1 MDPIGRWRRSI
12 FDASGNANLDR
23 VAFGAA
29 IREKRCMGSSQD
41 TYEPEGGADPAALI
55 GEIAAGSQAAF
66 DALYT
71 SLQPKMV
78 RYAAG
83 LLAADHET
91 AADAVD
97 EAFFDVWRS
106 ASSFQGQ
113 GSAEGWVR
121 RIVRNKAIDLIRK
134 NRERLAASEKEAQAF
149 EELPDETDTPERL
162 AEKLS
167 DIDELWRRLQRL
179 SHEHR
184 EAVWL
189 CYYEEKSLA
198 EIAEIVGCP
207 ENTVKTRLF
216 HARKLLREHTP

>member
-1 MDPIGRWRRSI
+1 
-12 FDASGNANLDR
+12 
-23 VAFGAA
+23 
-29 IREKRCMGSSQD
+29 MGSSEE
-41 TYEPEGGADPAALI
+41 TCVPEDGGDLTALI

-66 DALYT
+66 AALYT
-71 SLQPKMV
+71 SLQPSMV

-83 LLAADHET
+83 LLAADREN

-97 EAFFDVWRS
+97 EAFLDVWRS
-106 ASSFQGQ
+106 ASIFQGQ
-113 GSAEGWVR
+113 GSAEGWLR
-121 RIVRNKAIDLIRK
+121 RIVRNKAIDLIRR
-134 NRERLAASEKEAQAF
+134 NRERLAISDQEAQAF
-149 EELPDETDTPERL
+149 EALPDEADTPDRL
-162 AEKLS
+162 AEKRS

-189 CYYEEKSLA
+189 CYYEEKPLA

-216 HARKLLREHTP
+216 HARKLLRERTS

>member
-1 MDPIGRWRRSI
+1 
-12 FDASGNANLDR
+12 
-23 VAFGAA
+23 
-29 IREKRCMGSSQD
+29 MGSS
-41 TYEPEGGADPAALI
+41 EEICAPEDGSDPAALI
-55 GEIAAGSQAAF
+55 AEIAAGNQAAF
-66 DALYT
+66 AALYT
-71 SLQPKMV
+71 SLQPAMV

-83 LLAADHET
+83 LLASDRET

-113 GSAEGWVR
+113 GSAEGWLR
-121 RIVRNKAIDLIRK
+121 RIVRNKAIDLIRR
-134 NRERLAASEKEAQAF
+134 NRERLALSDEEARAF
-149 EELPDETDTPERL
+149 EELPDEADTPDRL
-162 AEKLS
+162 AEKIS
-167 DIDELWRRLQRL
+167 DINELWRRLQRL

>member
-1 MDPIGRWRRSI
+1 MRLRS
-12 FDASGNANLDR
+12 ANLNR
-23 VAFGAA
+23 VVFSAA
-29 IREKRCMGSSQD
+29 IREKHGMGNLEETSA
-41 TYEPEGGADPAALI
+41 PEGGGDPAALI
-55 GEIAAGSQAAF
+55 GEIAAGSQTAF
-66 DALYT
+66 AALYT
-71 SLQPKMV
+71 LLQPTMV

-83 LLAADHET
+83 LLAADRET

-106 ASSFQGQ
+106 ASAFQGQ
-113 GSAEGWVR
+113 GSAEGWLR

-134 NRERLAASEKEAQAF
+134 NRERLAVSDKEAQTF
-149 EELPDETDTPERL
+149 EELPDEADTPDRL
-162 AEKLS
+162 AEKIS
-167 DIDELWRRLQRL
+167 DNDELWRRMQRL

-216 HARKLLREHTP
+216 HARKLLREPTP